1 MNQEQNNHKLIATYA
16 RVSENPNIKTSETS
30 ESSIESEGKEQTIKN
45 QIMAFADLAKK
56 NNWRI
61 IQEYK
66 DDDWSGD
73 ILERPELDKLRL
85 DAKNKNR
92 AWEALLIY
100 DPDRLARR
108 YSYQELVMDE
118 LREAGVELLFVTVS
132 TPKNHE
138 EKMMMGVRGIFN
150 EWERMKIS
158 ERFRL
163 GKLRKVREGHLLVS
177 EALYGYDYI
186 RGDKENKIHGHY
198 KINDK
203 EAEVVRNIFS
213 WVGENGLTIRA
224 VVRKLQDLGI
234 KPRKSKRGVWAT
246 STLTTMLRNKAYI
259 GEAHWGSSYAVVPE
273 KPIKIEKY
281 KKMRKSSRKIK
292 PEDQW
297 IESKIPVPKIIEPG
311 LFMQVREQ
319 LKNNL
324 TFSTRCTKNE
334 YLLAGKIRCSCGRTR
349 GGEGAQHGKHLYY
362 RCNDRN
368 YSFPLPS
375 TCPEKGINARIA
387 DQLVWDKVSG
397 LMTSSKLIT
406 YQINRYANSRKNK
419 IESTIG
425 DTKTIEREVTKL
437 KGQEE
442 RYNRAYGA
450 GVFSLEQ
457 LREYAIPL
465 RDQITLLESQITKAR
480 LQQFE
485 IGIPAM
491 PNQKEILEYT
501 RIATEKLRD
510 LNFETKRGIIM
521 NVLDKVIA
529 TQAYLEGNGFL
540 PITANYVDFQTIY
553 RNRGPPERGEINPIQ
568 GLDE

>member
-1 MNQEQNNHKLIATYA
+1 M
-16 RVSENPNIKTSETS
+16 
-30 ESSIESEGKEQTIKN
+30 
-45 QIMAFADLAKK
+45 
-56 NNWRI
+56 
-61 IQEYK
+61 
-66 DDDWSGD
+66 
-73 ILERPELDKLRL
+73 
-85 DAKNKNR
+85 DAKQKI
-92 AWEALLIY
+92 WEAVLIY

-108 YSYQELVMDE
+108 YSYQELIMDE
-118 LREAGVELLFVTVS
+118 LKEAGIEVIFVT
-132 TPKNHE
+132 TPAPKDYQDKILH
-138 EKMMMGVRGIFN
+138 GVKGLFA
-150 EWERMKIS
+150 EYERARIS

-186 RGDKENKIHGHY
+186 RGDKENRVHGRY
-198 KINDK
+198 EINDK

-213 WVGENGLTIRA
+213 WVGKDGFTIRA
-224 VVRKLQDLGI
+224 VVRKLQELGI
-234 KPRKSKRGVWAT
+234 KPRKSKREVWAT

-281 KKMRKSSRKIK
+281 KKMKKTSRKIK
-292 PEDQW
+292 PENEW
-297 IESKIPVPKIIEPG
+297 IASKIPVPKIIEPG

-319 LKNNL
+319 LKSNL
-324 TFSTRCTKNE
+324 TFSARCTKNE

-368 YSFPLPS
+368 YSFPLPP
-375 TCPEKGINARIA
+375 TCAEKGMNARIA
-387 DQLVWDKVSG
+387 DKIVWDEVSG
-397 LMTSSKLIT
+397 LMSSSKLIT
-406 YQINRYANSRKNK
+406 DQINRYADKRKNK
-419 IESTIG
+419 TESTIG
-425 DTKTIEREVTKL
+425 DTRVIEREVTKL

-457 LREYAIPL
+457 LREYSIPL

-485 IGIPAM
+485 VGIPAM

-501 RIATEKLRD
+501 RIATEKLKD
-510 LNFETKRGIIM
+510 LNFQTKRGIIM
-521 NVLDKVIA
+521 NVLDKIIA

-553 RNRGPPERGEINPIQ
+553 RNRRSAKRRKKHPI
-568 GLDE
+568 